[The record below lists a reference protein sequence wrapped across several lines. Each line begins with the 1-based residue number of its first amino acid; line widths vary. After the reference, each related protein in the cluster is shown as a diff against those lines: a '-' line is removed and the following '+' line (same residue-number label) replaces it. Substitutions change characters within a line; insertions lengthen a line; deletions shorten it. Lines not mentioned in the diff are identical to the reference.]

1 MAGIKSSDGDGN
13 GTSIESSDGDGDG
26 IESSSV
32 NVQPDVSR
40 SMLCIQ
46 RRARCKAIQMTKG
59 FLRRKRRKEVNCI
72 LKKYPS
78 IGHTIEEYVQV
89 NNVGADRWRRTGL
102 LSFDGNSKN
111 VEQKVTYDRIRKHLE
126 MTYGRS
132 FSFGTV
138 VQLCIPR
145 NRRRKSASRYKSAAQ
160 VISRR
165 SRKGFEIKYNPDTHW
180 SSGLY
185 RGLNYIQTKDSTD
198 IILMN

>member
-1 MAGIKSSDGDGN
+1 
-13 GTSIESSDGDGDG
+13 
-26 IESSSV
+26 
-32 NVQPDVSR
+32 
-40 SMLCIQ
+40 
-46 RRARCKAIQMTKG
+46 MTKG

-78 IGHTIEEYVQV
+78 IGHTIEEYVQA

-111 VEQKVTYDRIRKHLE
+111 VEQKVTYDRICKHLE
-126 MTYGRS
+126 
-132 FSFGTV
+132 
-138 VQLCIPR
+138 I
-145 NRRRKSASRYKSAAQ
+145 YKSAVQ

-180 SSGLY
+180 SSSLY